1 MRSKYLYWAP
11 RVLAILFI
19 AFLSIF
25 ALDVF
30 VEGYSFLELSIALFM
45 HLIPALI
52 LVGVLWVAWRR
63 EKVGGIIFVIIG
75 FLFTIFFR
83 TYSNLIGFL
92 LISFPVFL
100 IGFLFWISKL
110 RVKKRIETKKV
121 SIKAKKKAKKVK
133 RSKKKKKA

>member
-1 MRSKYLYWAP
+1 MCSKYLYWAP

-30 VEGYSFLELSIALFM
+30 GEGYGFLELLIALFM

-100 IGFLFWISKL
+100 IGFLFWINKPE
-110 RVKKRIETKKV
+110 VKKGTETKK
-121 SIKAKKKAKKVK
+121 IKAKKKAGKVK
-133 RSKKKKKA
+133 RKKKKK

>member
-30 VEGYSFLELSIALFM
+30 GEGYGFLELLIALFM

-52 LVGVLWVAWRR
+52 LVGVLLVAWKR
-63 EKVGGIIFVIIG
+63 EKVGGIIFIIIG

-100 IGFLFWISKL
+100 IGFLFWINKPE
-110 RVKKRIETKKV
+110 VKERIETKK
-121 SIKAKKKAKKVK
+121 IKVKKAGKVK
-133 RSKKKKKA
+133 RKKKKK